1 MNAQP
6 TIIDADGHI
15 VEPPALWQEYV
26 ELAFRDRIPQVVKDD
41 EGVERLKV
49 EGPHPAPQPDDDCR
63 HVYPRRPESA
73 RACPSAVLGGSAA
86 GQL

>member
-1 MNAQP
+1 MNAQS

-49 EGPHPAPQPDDDCR
+49 EGRILPRSPMTWLSKPPPPWAPIR
-63 HVYPRRPESA
+63 S
-73 RACPSAVLGGSAA
+73 
-86 GQL
+86 